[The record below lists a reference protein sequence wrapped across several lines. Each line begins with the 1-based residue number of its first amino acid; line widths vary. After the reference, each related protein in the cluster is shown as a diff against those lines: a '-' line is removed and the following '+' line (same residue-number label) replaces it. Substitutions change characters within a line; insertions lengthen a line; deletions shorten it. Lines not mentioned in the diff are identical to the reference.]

1 MVGVRTID
9 FYTRRPN
16 QPPVA
21 NVRAPSQSGAM
32 RQVLFLSI
40 LAALVSLFGAA
51 PATAGDAQGPKLVAI
66 TFDDLPFADMTDEG
80 RAAAVKAD
88 KAIRRALLRRRV
100 PATGFVTEK
109 HVQALGK
116 DGPLMLRAWLRD
128 GLDLGNHGATH
139 VDANN
144 LDIAGVRQEVVAGEA
159 TATPLAQ
166 KFGRPMRF
174 YRFAYNH
181 VGDTEAKRSAIE
193 GILAERG
200 YRLAASTID
209 TSDYL
214 FDQAYTR
221 ASGDAAMQHQ
231 IEQAYLDHSRTQIR
245 YYQALNKQAL
255 GREPPAILVLH
266 SNRLNAE
273 TLDRLL
279 AIFRSEGFRFT
290 SLAQAQ
296 ADEAYLTAPA
306 VATRFGPMWG
316 YRWARERRVRV
327 DGSKEQEPPAW
338 LQTYAKTG
346 AATEGL

>member
-1 MVGVRTID
+1 
-9 FYTRRPN
+9 
-16 QPPVA
+16 
-21 NVRAPSQSGAM
+21 M
-32 RQVLFLSI
+32 RQILFLCV
-40 LAALVSLFGAA
+40 LAAVTFLFGAGPIIA
-51 PATAGDAQGPKLVAI
+51 RETQGLKRVAI
-66 TFDDLPFADMTDEG
+66 TFDDLPFADMSDEG
-80 RAAAVKAD
+80 RAEAVKAD
-88 KAIRRALLRRRV
+88 KAIRRALVRRRV

-116 DGPLMLRAWLRD
+116 DGPAMLRAWLRD

-144 LDIAGVRQEVVAGEA
+144 LDIAGVRPEIAAGEA
-159 TATPLAQ
+159 TVAPLAR

-193 GILAERG
+193 GVLTDRG

-214 FDQAYTR
+214 FDGAYTR
-221 ASGDAAMQHQ
+221 ATGNAAMRRR
-231 IEQAYLDHSRTQIR
+231 IERAYLDHSRAQIR
-245 YYQALNKQAL
+245 YYQALNKQVL

-266 SNRLNAE
+266 SNRLNAA
-273 TLDRLL
+273 TLNRLL
-279 AIFRSEGFRFT
+279 AIFRSEDFRLI

-296 ADEAYLTAPA
+296 ADDAYRTAPA

-316 YRWARERRVRV
+316 YRWARERRIRV
-327 DGSKEQEPPAW
+327 DGSKEVEPPAW
-338 LQTYAKTG
+338 LQTYTKTG
-346 AATEGL
+346 VATEGS